1 MLRRVRADLHVH
13 TCLSPCGDLEMSPI
27 KIIRRARDREIEIL
41 AICDHNS
48 SENAPAVM
56 RAAEGRG
63 PVVLPGMEVCSKEE
77 VHVLALFGR
86 LDDAQAMQSIVYRHL
101 SGRNDPAAFGLQVI
115 SNERDE
121 VLGFQDRLLIGA
133 LDLDLGEI
141 VQDIHRLGGVVV
153 ASHIDRESFSV
164 ISQLGFI
171 PASVT
176 FDALELSGN
185 ISPAEAR
192 ERFAS
197 YARHTFLRNSDAHFL
212 EDLGKNTSAYLLEQP
227 TFEELCKALRTE
239 DGRMVCT
246 E

>member
-1 MLRRVRADLHVH
+1 MLRRFRADLHVH

-27 KIIRRARDREIEIL
+27 KITRQARERGIEII

-48 SENAPAVM
+48 LENAPAVM
-56 RAAEGRG
+56 RAAKGLG
-63 PVVLPGMEVCSKEE
+63 PVVLPGMELCTKEE

-86 LDDAQAMQSIVYRHL
+86 LSDAEAMQSIAYNHL
-101 SGRNDPAAFGLQVI
+101 SGRNDPAAFGLQVV

-133 LDLDLGEI
+133 LDLDLEEI
-141 VQDIHRLGGVVV
+141 VQDIHRLGGIAV

-171 PASVT
+171 PASVF
-176 FDALELSGN
+176 FDALEVSGN
-185 ISPAEAR
+185 ISRAEAGK
-192 ERFAS
+192 RFAA
-197 YARHTFLRNSDAHFL
+197 YERYTFLRNSDAHFL
-212 EDLGKNTSAYLLEQP
+212 EDVGKNTSTYLLERP
-227 TFEELCKALRTE
+227 TFEEVCKALRSE
-239 DGRMVCT
+239 DGRMVCP